1 MECRNKVNGNCTLHN
16 VQCWY
21 PQCEEEKKEVPET
34 KLETNLTQIEKE
46 IAKREKEIIEL
57 KNVKR
62 ILKE

>member
-21 PQCEEEKKEVPET
+21 PQCEESKEVPEN
-34 KLETNLTQIEKE
+34 KLGTNLTQIDIE
-46 IAKREKEIIEL
+46 IEKREKELIEL